1 MFFYKIAVGRVQTTL
16 RIKHIDI
23 FYSYN
28 GVKGSALN
36 LTRMV
41 DKELLTMSTIPLKDE
56 IFYPM
61 EHTFGFRAI
70 V

>member
-41 DKELLTMSTIPLKDE
+41 DKELLTMSTISLKDE
-56 IFYPM
+56 IF
-61 EHTFGFRAI
+61 
-70 V
+70 